1 MVVAGI
7 TPTPLGEGKSTTTVG
22 LCQALGAYLKRKVSW
37 AATGRR
43 RDVWGQGDGTQPPW
57 IMAGSEICICHALPP
72 MLVRNIAS
80 ATFH

>member
-37 AATGRR
+37 VATGTRR
-43 RDVWGQGDGTQPPW
+43 EVWGKDDGAEPPGT
-57 IMAGSEICICHALPP
+57 MAGRNLVFLTPLP
-72 MLVRNIAS
+72 LSLYTAS